1 MVEVVST
8 QGGARGP
15 SVRPSKDP
23 RTGIDARSTTVT
35 IADDAAVGI
44 TPPTTNGIVIVST
57 GEGLVARTAALIYQ
71 VDASPVLVPAF
82 TDALPTGSV
91 VVASTAA
98 ALAGTT
104 GTDAKLNVAAFTD
117 GKLYI
122 ENRLGASKDVT
133 VTFLR

>member
-1 MVEVVST
+1 MTDIAT
-8 QGGARGP
+8 QGGTSGP
-15 SVRPSKDP
+15 RVRSTKDP
-23 RTGIDARSTTVT
+23 RNGASQWFTDLV
-35 IADDAAVGI
+35 IADDTAVGVV
-44 TPPTTNGIVIVST
+44 PPNTAGIVIVST
-57 GEGLVARTAALIYQ
+57 GEGLVIRTAAFLYQ

-117 GKLYI
+117 GKLYV
-122 ENRLGASKDVT
+122 ENRLGSSVT
-133 VTFLR
+133 VTLTFLR

>member
-15 SVRPSKDP
+15 SVRPNKDP
-23 RTGIDARSTTVT
+23 RTGQPVWSSTVT
-35 IADDAAVGI
+35 IADDAVVAL
-44 TPPTTNGIVIVST
+44 TPPNTNGIVLVST
-57 GEGLVARTAALIYQ
+57 GEGLVARTAALLYQ
-71 VDASPVLVPAF
+71 VDADPVLVPAF